1 MRVCSHKG
9 FVIAVFTRD
18 EHCPPHVH
26 VGTSRWDAR
35 FLFSFWHNGVKLWDV
50 TPEKNEPCVRVLE
63 ELRRVIKRRDNLR
76 KARDCWWRS
85 RSTLCLENMGWSS
98 RSDEVVSNLLDQP
111 QISKIVKG
119 TYDAY
124 TYKTQLYLAGYVE
137 PLEIEL

>member
-26 VGTSRWDAR
+26 VGTSRRDAR

-50 TPEKNEPCVRVLE
+50 TPSKNEPCFRVLE
-63 ELRRVIKRRDNLR
+63 ELRRVINRRDNLR

-85 RSTLCLENMGWSS
+85 RSTVCLENMGWSL
-98 RSDEVVSNLLDQP
+98 RSDEVVCSLLDQP
-111 QISKIVKG
+111 QTLKIVNG

-124 TYKTQLYLAGYVE
+124 AYKTQLYLAGHIE

>member
-50 TPEKNEPCVRVLE
+50 TPSKNEPCFRVLE
-63 ELRRVIKRRDNLR
+63 ELRRVINRRDNLR

-85 RSTLCLENMGWSS
+85 RSTVCLENMEWSL
-98 RSDEVVSNLLDQP
+98 RSDEVVSPLLDQP
-111 QISKIVKG
+111 QTSKIVKG

-124 TYKTQLYLAGYVE
+124 AYKTQLYLAGYVE

>member
-50 TPEKNEPCVRVLE
+50 TPSKNEPCFRVLE
-63 ELRRVIKRRDNLR
+63 ELRLVINRRDNLR
-76 KARDCWWRS
+76 KTRDCWWRS
-85 RSTLCLENMGWSS
+85 RSTVCLENMEWSL
-98 RSDEVVSNLLDQP
+98 RPDEVVSPLLDQP
-111 QISKIVKG
+111 QTSKIVKG

-124 TYKTQLYLAGYVE
+124 AYKTQLYLAGYVE

>member
-50 TPEKNEPCVRVLE
+50 TPSKNEPCFRVLE
-63 ELRRVIKRRDNLR
+63 ELRRVINRRDNLR

-85 RSTLCLENMGWSS
+85 RSTVCLENMGWSL
-98 RSDEVVSNLLDQP
+98 RSDEVVSPLLDQP
-111 QISKIVKG
+111 QTLKIVNG

-124 TYKTQLYLAGYVE
+124 AYKTQLYLAGHIE

>member
-50 TPEKNEPCVRVLE
+50 TPSKNEPCFRVLE
-63 ELRRVIKRRDNLR
+63 ELRRVINRRDNLR

-85 RSTLCLENMGWSS
+85 RSTVCLENMEWSL
-98 RSDEVVSNLLDQP
+98 RSDEVVSPLLDQP
-111 QISKIVKG
+111 QTSKIVKG

-124 TYKTQLYLAGYVE
+124 AYKTQLYPAGYVE

>member
-18 EHCPPHVH
+18 KHCPPHVH

-50 TPEKNEPCVRVLE
+50 TLSKNEPCFRVLE
-63 ELRRVIKRRDNLR
+63 ELRRVINRRDNLR

-85 RSTLCLENMGWSS
+85 RSTVCLENMGWSL
-98 RSDEVVSNLLDQP
+98 RSDEVVSSLLDQP
-111 QISKIVKG
+111 QTLKIVNG

-124 TYKTQLYLAGYVE
+124 AYKTQLYLAGHIE

>member
-50 TPEKNEPCVRVLE
+50 TPSKNEPCFRVLE
-63 ELRRVIKRRDNLR
+63 ELRRVINRRDNLR

-85 RSTLCLENMGWSS
+85 RSTVCLENMGWSL
-98 RSDEVVSNLLDQP
+98 RSDEVVSPLLDQP
-111 QISKIVKG
+111 QTSKIVNG

-124 TYKTQLYLAGYVE
+124 AYKTQLYLAGYIE